1 MRRNE
6 GGVEGGATPP
16 NGLRLNLRQRQGSQL
31 VGQGSWGPGHPGD
44 HLVGKQGL
52 PTTLRVNWQA
62 KKTRWMWELSSA
74 GNSIELP
81 CFFSSLSDSVWCCQR
96 KKESPKLKE
105 PEIVSLS
112 YWFTAMWWSHM
123 IQGWDGRGWEPSQ
136 GGGKPQMEWC
146 NRERPENSITGHHH
160 RLNPNRLRLH
170 RDPLLRINQAPR

>member
-62 KKTRWMWELSSA
+62 KKTR
-74 GNSIELP
+74 
-81 CFFSSLSDSVWCCQR
+81 
-96 KKESPKLKE
+96 
-105 PEIVSLS
+105 
-112 YWFTAMWWSHM
+112 
-123 IQGWDGRGWEPSQ
+123 
-136 GGGKPQMEWC
+136 
-146 NRERPENSITGHHH
+146 
-160 RLNPNRLRLH
+160 
-170 RDPLLRINQAPR
+170 